1 METVLWMLAGA
12 FAGWVGFKFIG
23 ANPSRGLMVSLMI
36 GVCGGFFGGSV
47 LAPML
52 GDAVHMPDAI
62 SPIALLIALAT
73 AAVCLTIGDMIARRF
88 NV

>member
-1 METVLWMLAGA
+1 MEVVLWILAGT

-23 ANPSRGLMVSLMI
+23 ANPRRGVMVSLVI
-36 GVCGGFFGGSV
+36 GACGGLFGGSV
-47 LAPML
+47 LAPVI
-52 GDAVHMPDAI
+52 GDAAYMPDAI

-73 AAVCLTIGDMIARRF
+73 AAVCLTIGDLIGRRF